1 MSVNKAI
8 ILGRLG
14 ADPEIRFTQSGAGV
28 CNFNVATDTVWKD
41 KDGQKQSRTEW
52 HRIVV
57 WGNQAEPCSK
67 YLTKGREVYVE
78 GEIQTRSWEDKD
90 GNKRWTTEIRAR
102 DVRFIGGSRSEQS
115 GGGESGG
122 GTDFGP
128 GPGPSSGGG
137 SNDGGGPAGG
147 ETPF

>member
-57 WGNQAEPCSK
+57 WGPQAEPCSK

-78 GEIQTRSWEDKD
+78 GEIQTRSWEDKE

-102 DVRFIGGSRSEQS
+102 DVRFL
-115 GGGESGG
+115 GGGRSDQGG
-122 GTDFGP
+122 GGDPGDGTD
-128 GPGPSSGGG
+128 SSGSTSGDG
-137 SNDGGGPAGG
+137 GGGPADGDV
-147 ETPF
+147 PF